1 MGRRKRLRCG
11 EAELAAARA
20 GGGGCSAGRQT
31 VLLRGRGEAEGVRG
45 GGAGCGAG
53 AGRRRRRG
61 EADRGAARAWEA
73 ELSAVRAWG
82 GGGGAERWRGEARVA
97 SAWGGGR
104 GCCVR
109 VRTGLRRG
117 EARGWELLRG
127 VYGSGKRCDAEVQ
140 RQCRE
145 SAECGEADLIIRRI
159 ERRHDETGTVE
170 PGSGDERVDGICAN
184 FAAALVTA

>member
-20 GGGGCSAGRQT
+20 WGG
-31 VLLRGRGEAEGVRG
+31 G
-45 GGAGCGAG
+45 GGAG
-53 AGRRRRRG
+53 RRTELRRG
-61 EADRGAARAWEA
+61 RGEA

-109 VRTGLRRG
+109 ERTGLRRG

-127 VYGSGKRCDAEVQ
+127 VYGSGKCCDAEVQ